1 MADCTAGE
9 VAVADMVAVV
19 QLVLLEEEAATAE
32 EEEVA
37 GIADLGLLVFD
48 QAEGGSKALSEAQS

>member
-1 MADCTAGE
+1 MAADCTAGE

-19 QLVLLEEEAATAE
+19 LLEEEAATAEE

>member
-1 MADCTAGE
+1 MVADCTVGE

-19 QLVLLEEEAATAE
+19 LPEEEAATAE
-32 EEEVA
+32 EEEGVA

>member
-1 MADCTAGE
+1 VVADCTAGE
-9 VAVADMVAVV
+9 VAVADMVAV
-19 QLVLLEEEAATAE
+19 VLLEEEAATAE

-48 QAEGGSKALSEAQS
+48 QAEGGSKTLSEAQS